1 VLRVERPRS
10 GAILV
15 IAVLAA
21 SILAVPALAEVVRG
35 TGEGELLVGSKR
47 ADKIIAR
54 GGDDRVKGKA
64 GADYLIGGAGA
75 DKIVGGI
82 GFDEMRGGGA
92 ADVIAARDGERDTII
107 CGRGFDRVFVDA
119 VEDGVFDCEEV
130 IEP

>member
-1 VLRVERPRS
+1 MLRVERSRAN
-10 GAILV
+10 AILA
-15 IAVLAA
+15 IAALTA
-21 SILAVPALAEVVRG
+21 SIFATSALAQVIRG
-35 TGEGELLVGSKR
+35 TEQGELLVGTKR

-54 GGDDRVKGKA
+54 EGDDRVKGKA

-75 DKIVGGI
+75 DRIVGGI

-92 ADVIAARDGERDTII
+92 ADVISARDGERDTII